1 MRNRFTGADRGRWQL
16 AAAVV
21 SLADAALR
29 PGRGGGTGGAS
40 GPGGQ
45 GRGAAAPAAP
55 AQARPA
61 ARPARI
67 AGKPNLNGIWQAIG
81 TANWN
86 LEDHS
91 ASADTSSGSSARSR
105 RSRPAR
111 AWSRAARFRTCP
123 PALKQREE
131 NMTGWPKTDPEAK
144 CYMPG
149 IPRATYMPYP
159 FQIVQ
164 GQQDILFVYEYASSN
179 RIVHMSNHTEAP
191 VDSWMGWSNGKWDG
205 DTLVIEVNGFNDQ
218 TWFDRAGN
226 HHTDELKVT
235 ERYTLQRR
243 QRTQLRGDDRGS
255 EDVLASVDDPDAALP
270 PARAERAAARVQVRG
285 VLGRA
290 ALRGSEEED
299 RVGSGFGRRPC
310 RRRTKRQQSHDFC
323 YS

>member
-1 MRNRFTGADRGRWQL
+1 MRIRFTGAIVAVGL
-16 AAAVV
+16 AGAVV
-21 SLADAALR
+21 SLADSPLFGQARGAA
-29 PGRGGGTGGAS
+29 PAA
-40 GPGGQ
+40 PAGQ

-67 AGKPNLNGIWQAIG
+67 AGRPNLNGIWQAIG
-81 TANWN
+81 TAHWN

-91 ASADTSSGSSARSR
+91 ASATPFWQLGALYAVPAGQSVIEGGSIPYL
-105 RSRPAR
+105 PA
-111 AWSRAARFRTCP
+111 
-123 PALKQREE
+123 ALKQREE
-131 NMTGWPKTDPEAK
+131 NMKGWPKSDPEAK

-164 GQQDILFVYEYASSN
+164 GQRDILFVYEYASSN

-226 HHTDELKVT
+226 HHTEALKVT
-235 ERYTLQRR
+235 ERYTLNGDNHLNYEARIEDPKTFSRPWTIRMPLYRR
-243 QRTQLRGDDRGS
+243 LEPNVQLL
-255 EDVLASVDDPDAALP
+255 EYKCV
-270 PARAERAAARVQVRG
+270 EF
-285 VLGRA
+285 
-290 ALRGSEEED
+290 SEELLYGD
-299 RVGSGFGRRPC
+299 L
-310 RRRTKRQQSHDFC
+310 KKK
-323 YS
+323 